1 MAWFSHLFGNE
12 TAKTRLAL
20 GIKNGT
26 LPHAFLV
33 TGGEGSGKRTLVRE
47 IAMALNCQDKSGDVP
62 CHRCNNCQRIIEG
75 NYTDIYTLKKDA
87 QKATVGVEE
96 VRLFKS
102 SAMLSP
108 VESEFKVY
116 IIENAEC
123 LTVQAQNA
131 LLTFLEEP
139 PRKTYIFLLA
149 KSADGI
155 LTTIRSRTQA
165 IAMQKFKKDEL
176 ASYLTRLSERAA
188 NLKRRDEDAFFGVVM
203 NADGRIG
210 RALSIIDDG
219 GEGEISKNAALIE
232 KIVSHSLLESPFQ
245 ELYRAMSDLPT
256 DRRKFIASL
265 ENVIE
270 ALRDVLA
277 LKFDKDAE
285 TVFYKRREDAV
296 ALSQKTDAKRIVK
309 VSEIFLSS
317 IDDATSNV
325 GVGSIITLAA
335 TKIKLP

>member
-1 MAWFSHLFGNE
+1 MEWFSHLFGNE
-12 TAKTRLAL
+12 ATKTRLAL

-47 IAMALNCQDKSGDVP
+47 IAMALNCQDKSAPLP
-62 CHRCNNCQRIIEG
+62 CHKCNNCQRIQSG

-87 QKATVGVEE
+87 QKASVGVEE

-102 SAMLSP
+102 SMMLSP
-108 VESEFKVY
+108 VESEYKIY
-116 IIENAEC
+116 IIENAES

-139 PRKTYIFLLA
+139 PKNTYIFLLA

-155 LTTIRSRTQA
+155 LTTVKSRTQA
-165 IAMQKFKKDEL
+165 IAMQKFKRDEL
-176 ASYLTRLSERAA
+176 SSYLTGLSERAA
-188 NLKRRDEDAFFGVVM
+188 NLKMRDGDAFFGVVM

-219 GEGEISKNAALIE
+219 GEGEISKSYALTE
-232 KIVSHSLLESPFQ
+232 KIVSLALLESPFQ
-245 ELYRAMSDLPT
+245 ELYPAMLDLPT
-256 DRRKFIASL
+256 ERRKFISSL
-265 ENVIE
+265 ESLIS
-270 ALRDVLA
+270 ALNDLVT
-277 LKFDKDAE
+277 LKFDAGAE
-285 TVFYKRREDAV
+285 PVFYKRREDALE
-296 ALSQKTDAKRIVK
+296 LSQKVSAGRIVK
-309 VSEIFLSS
+309 ISEIILSA

-325 GVGSIITLAA
+325 GVGAIITHTA